1 MSTSTNRKAIECLEH
16 NEYDAALALFQEAL
30 NESRDVQSL
39 NNLAWVYYHE
49 EGDIEA
55 ALNLAKEAV
64 ELHPTS
70 HFPYSLLGEMLVQ
83 KERWEEASAVL
94 ADSIAIEPSREAYNN
109 LAAAKYHLGEWSEAA
124 DLFLKSASPSDYAMY
139 SHIYCLIRLGK
150 SNEAKHK
157 LDAFSEQDEDFVGEV
172 HAAEL
177 YLELQCFAEAVRWY
191 EKSWNTYYK
200 TPDWVC
206 RYIYAL
212 VQTNA
217 VEDALKI
224 AEACIN
230 FKQEDIQEEQAE
242 VCSEDWTESDKAS
255 YLIQLEKEKQQY
267 AQIMNRISTGFVPPM
282 KFTTSLSS
290 RCYLFGCSRHNYPE
304 YAG

>member
-109 LAAAKYHLGEWSEAA
+109 LAACQI
-124 DLFLKSASPSDYAMY
+124 PSGRMER
-139 SHIYCLIRLGK
+139 SR
-150 SNEAKHK
+150 
-157 LDAFSEQDEDFVGEV
+157 
-172 HAAEL
+172 
-177 YLELQCFAEAVRWY
+177 
-191 EKSWNTYYK
+191 
-200 TPDWVC
+200 
-206 RYIYAL
+206 
-212 VQTNA
+212 
-217 VEDALKI
+217 
-224 AEACIN
+224 
-230 FKQEDIQEEQAE
+230 
-242 VCSEDWTESDKAS
+242 
-255 YLIQLEKEKQQY
+255 
-267 AQIMNRISTGFVPPM
+267 GFVPEKCIAFRLCNVQP
-282 KFTTSLSS
+282 
-290 RCYLFGCSRHNYPE
+290 YLLFDQ
-304 YAG
+304 AGKKQ